1 MFGESFAGVL
11 AGGRTGLT
19 AFGMALLFLLTLPL
33 HPLLE
38 AVPLCAS
45 APVLVVLGSQLLALI
60 PGACARKHLDFDDM
74 SHGFPSFV
82 TIVGMPFFAGIEKGI
97 AAGLASWAALQV
109 VDLGWRAAL
118 HCLAALEACVATLT
132 ASGGRRRSSA
142 GKRLQGGGLAA
153 ANEAPPPSYQAVE
166 NGQAGAKGSE
176 GGDAFA
182 PLVRTNT
189 LDRLSEGMPPRQS
202 SFTKSPAPG
211 VFKTPYEVSRA
222 ARPTVTDRAGG
233 AGAGGGS
240 GGDE

>member
-1 MFGESFAGVL
+1 VFGESFAGVL

-118 HCLAALEACVATLT
+118 HCLAALLRGAAAYPCSRAMASALYELAWTLRLHDEGAVRRAALVSLCTVGRALLPAVLVAEYQEGLPDLQDWLRVTAENDADDAC
-132 ASGGRRRSSA
+132 R
-142 GKRLQGGGLAA
+142 QLAA
-153 ANEAPPPSYQAVE
+153 ACHAIY
-166 NGQAGAKGSE
+166 
-176 GGDAFA
+176 
-182 PLVRTNT
+182 
-189 LDRLSEGMPPRQS
+189 
-202 SFTKSPAPG
+202 
-211 VFKTPYEVSRA
+211 
-222 ARPTVTDRAGG
+222 GG
-233 AGAGGGS
+233 AVREEMKLA
-240 GGDE
+240 DHNLELA